1 MQLWCAALEEYCK
14 LDGTMRK
21 VIFDTDPGVDDAM
34 ALLYLHRHPGIDLVG
49 VTTVF
54 GNAPIEITTRNA
66 QFLHQK
72 WNIAAPIAMGAGRA
86 YDDARD
92 AGHFAPYVH
101 GEDGLGNIGVPLEV
115 DHPLD
120 GRTAVE
126 FILDTVRADPGNVTL
141 VAVGRMTNLALALRQ
156 DPGIASL
163 VQEVIVM
170 GGAFDVNGNVTP
182 AAEANVHGD
191 PEAADVV
198 FTAPWKVTLIGLDV
212 TMKTSMTADF
222 LAKMV
227 AAGGA
232 DLKLLS
238 DLSQFYIDFYRSRIG
253 LDGMAL
259 HDSCACVYLT
269 EPQLFET
276 RTGPV
281 RVVCGGI
288 ADGKTIQAP
297 DQGRK
302 FEGSPWDGVPSQV
315 VCTGVQPDAIL
326 EAIRV
331 VLVERRAPERGA

>member
-1 MQLWCAALEEYCK
+1 ML
-14 LDGTMRK
+14 K

-72 WNIAAPIAMGAGRA
+72 WNIEAPIAKGAGRA
-86 YDDARD
+86 YDDGRD
-92 AGHFAPYVH
+92 AAHFAPVVH

-115 DHPLD
+115 DHPID
-120 GRTAVE
+120 ERSAAQ
-126 FILDTVRADPGNVTL
+126 FIIDTVRADPGNVTL
-141 VAVGRMTNLALALRQ
+141 VAVGRMTNLALALKA
-156 DPGIASL
+156 DPEIAGL
-163 VQEVIVM
+163 VKEVVIM

-182 AAEANVHGD
+182 AAEANIHGD

-198 FTAPWKVTLIGLDV
+198 FTAPWKVTIIGLDV
-212 TMKTSMTADF
+212 TLKTTMSSDY

-227 AAGGA
+227 EVGPSE
-232 DLKLLS
+232 LKLLS
-238 DLSQFYIDFYRSRIG
+238 DLSQYYIDFYRQRVG

-269 EPQLFET
+269 EPHLFEV

-281 RVVCGGI
+281 RVVCGGL

-302 FEGSPWDGVPSQV
+302 FVGSAWDGVPSQIIG
-315 VCTGVQPDAIL
+315 TGVQPDGVL
-326 EAIRV
+326 EAIRA
-331 VLVERRAPERGA
+331 VLVEGRAP

>member
-1 MQLWCAALEEYCK
+1 ML
-14 LDGTMRK
+14 K

-34 ALLYLHRHPGIDLVG
+34 ALLYLHRHPGIELVG

-72 WNIAAPIAMGAGRA
+72 WKIAAPIAKGAGRA
-86 YDDARD
+86 YDDGRD
-92 AGHFAPYVH
+92 AAHFAPVVH

-120 GRTAVE
+120 EREAAQ
-126 FILDTVRADPGNVTL
+126 FIIDTVRADPGNVTL
-141 VAVGRMTNLALALRQ
+141 VAVGRMTNLALALKA
-156 DPGIASL
+156 DPEIAAL
-163 VQEVIVM
+163 VKEVVIM
-170 GGAFDVNGNVTP
+170 GGAFDINGNVTP
-182 AAEANVHGD
+182 AAEANIHGD
-191 PEAADVV
+191 PEAADAV
-198 FTAPWKVTLIGLDV
+198 FTAPWKVTIIGLDV
-212 TMKTSMTADF
+212 TMKTTMSSDY

-227 AAGGA
+227 EAGPA
-232 DLKLLS
+232 ELKLLS
-238 DLSQFYIDFYRSRIG
+238 DLSQYYIDFYRQRVG

-288 ADGKTIQAP
+288 ADGETIQAP

-302 FEGSPWDGVPSQV
+302 FVGTAWDGVPSQV
-315 VCTGVQPDAIL
+315 VCTGIQPEAVL
-326 EAIRV
+326 EAIRA
-331 VLVERRAPERGA
+331 VLVEGRAP